1 VFKTNV
7 KAGGVVMSIHA
18 TVKHNNTTGRRL
30 DFVEQQIQGAGR
42 YMGQVV
48 GIVERD
54 SVLGGG
60 AALIV
65 RLCTG
70 LTKREANDVVWSSF
84 IEVWKWDD
92 DKSHSVATRDR
103 PNRVRFAA
111 LDPLKINTRKM
122 YISQHDGGLLMEHT
136 QLEINNGLALLNC

>member
-60 AALIV
+60 
-65 RLCTG
+65 
-70 LTKREANDVVWSSF
+70 
-84 IEVWKWDD
+84 
-92 DKSHSVATRDR
+92 
-103 PNRVRFAA
+103 
-111 LDPLKINTRKM
+111 
-122 YISQHDGGLLMEHT
+122 QH
-136 QLEINNGLALLNC
+136 